1 MVGSPE
7 LLIEVVAFGYGWI
20 TAESLARLD
29 LICDGRWLQC
39 PQSHGRLPRI
49 ATGLSYHSE
58 QALIGYT
65 YRRSEGGLRLS
76 TALEATVRK
85 CAPHFRLIYFL
96 SWRLCGVSKGFT
108 IMVAN
113 HARKKLARQLIAN
126 SEHPLS
132 YTEAMA
138 HASKMN
144 GLRRIR
150 TLELTAESKSVI
162 ARASRGLM
170 AGSDLVIFG
179 LAGTGKST
187 AAYSLLEEM
196 QLRSLILT
204 SHYLEAAYL
213 RSYLQNTSVSVK
225 PQHLFAGIAP
235 KIGAEVV
242 LVDELR
248 RPFAD
253 QGAQL
258 SAADR
263 RIVVVHARTMDD
275 AQWRLKRMLPELE
288 LKNPSFIKA
297 ELNSGK
303 RSLRLY
309 EPSGYDRL
317 NTMRAQGI
325 QVELSV
331 RRGDYHE
338 TISSATNLEDTL
350 TALRF
355 AHATMSNR
363 HRELEIARANGSL
376 EIPEQEPTL
385 MIMVDEA
392 EELLSQSDMEDRTS
406 EIADEARKILGAI
419 ARQGREV
426 AVKVIV
432 GASSSS
438 RRR

>member
-1 MVGSPE
+1 
-7 LLIEVVAFGYGWI
+7 
-20 TAESLARLD
+20 
-29 LICDGRWLQC
+29 
-39 PQSHGRLPRI
+39 
-49 ATGLSYHSE
+49 
-58 QALIGYT
+58 
-65 YRRSEGGLRLS
+65 
-76 TALEATVRK
+76 
-85 CAPHFRLIYFL
+85 
-96 SWRLCGVSKGFT
+96 
-108 IMVAN
+108 MVAN
-113 HARKKLARQLIAN
+113 HAHKKLARELMAN
-126 SEHPLS
+126 SEQPLS
-132 YTEAMA
+132 YTRAMEHVA
-138 HASKMN
+138 KMDS
-144 GLRRIR
+144 LRSMSSI
-150 TLELTAESKSVI
+150 ELTSESRSAI
-162 ARASRGLM
+162 ARASQSLV

-187 AAYSLLEEM
+187 AAYSLLQEM

-213 RSYLQNTSVSVK
+213 RSYLQNASVSVK

-288 LKNPSFIKA
+288 LKNPSFIQA

-331 RRGDYHE
+331 SRDDSHE
-338 TISSATNLEDTL
+338 IIGSATNLEDAL